1 VGKEQIVGLVWAL
14 RRWVALDHEARVRQ
28 WQAQAERIC
37 QILAGLD
44 GVRAEVA
51 FATRGA
57 RPVIVPKARV
67 TVDAAM
73 MEVGAV
79 AEALIA
85 GEPAIAVSLEPRAR
99 TLWLNPQHLEPGQEE
114 IVAARVRQVL
124 GPVQG

>member
-1 VGKEQIVGLVWAL
+1 
-14 RRWVALDHEARVRQ
+14 
-28 WQAQAERIC
+28 
-37 QILAGLD
+37 
-44 GVRAEVA
+44 
-51 FATRGA
+51 
-57 RPVIVPKARV
+57 V
-67 TVDAAM
+67 TVDAAV